1 MKKYKA
7 ILLTMI
13 SAVVGLL
20 AVGCGGKVKD
30 TVKQWGCEHAYGEEI
45 TVVTEPTCIEDGE
58 GIVTCTK
65 CGKEKTV
72 TVEKLGHDKIVLSKA
87 VAPTCTTSGLT
98 AKIGCS
104 RCDFIQRSKRIP
116 ARGHMYGEDNICTVC
131 GESSQTDSDNESVL
145 IAEGLEMEK
154 GAFIPLTEEPHRDM
168 RFICHITTELYD
180 AVQADENKELAMLV
194 MPIKYC
200 EQVNPNGYTYID
212 WINEFDIA
220 IAESGMPSYIYFPF
234 HENNIV
240 RTDSGYYMAFRLYNI
255 LYKGINDKVMCLGVL
270 KTTNVDGS
278 VDYKYAALPSGETYQ
293 SNARSLAYVAAEY
306 LNQDILGIR
315 NLTDKQITTLKGF
328 INESVD
334 KANGLTEPTD
344 DNSTYAFTT
353 SPSAPR
359 TIAVGEGFTVDV
371 EVAPDVD
378 VPIWFRSTDESV
390 VTVDDNGNVVA
401 HKAGTAVVGVYIA
414 GKAVGITVKVV

>member
-7 ILLTMI
+7 ILLIII
-13 SAVVGLL
+13 SAVIGLL

-30 TVKQWGCEHAYGEEI
+30 TVNQWVCEHEYSEEV
-45 TVVTEPTCIEDGE
+45 TVKMEPTCTEDGK
-58 GIVTCTK
+58 GTVICTK

-72 TVEKLGHDKIVLSKA
+72 TVEKLGHDKIVLSAA

-104 RCDFIQRSKRIP
+104 RCDFIQRAKRIP

-131 GESSQTDSDNESVL
+131 GESSQTDSEDETLL

-154 GAFIPLTEEPHRDM
+154 GAFLVLSDDENRDM
-168 RFICHITTELYD
+168 RFMCNITTELYD

-220 IAESGMPSYIYFPF
+220 IEDSGMPSYLYLAYDEDTIYS
-234 HENNIV
+234 V
-240 RTDSGYYMAFRLYNI
+240 DSGYRMVFRLYNI
-255 LYKGINDKVMCLGVL
+255 AYKGINDKVMCLGVL
-270 KTTNVDGS
+270 KTTNADGS

-315 NLTDKQITTLKGF
+315 NLTDEQITWLKGF

-359 TIAVGEGFTVDV
+359 TIAVGEGFSVTV